1 MASLTKA
8 RIAFLIAIGL
18 LLACSLVVYGT
29 ARAFTDSERGLL
41 KVARNQVLLGD
52 TEAAVAT
59 AAKARLTYVL
69 GGSDEALEQ
78 YKRSAGLI
86 PQLLAQLREGVQ
98 DNPSEFA
105 EYQKLQS
112 LISDRMQSWETSVHE
127 KRLNAPLNASLMPD
141 QARQSTAF
149 AEALVTVTQELR
161 KEQSSD
167 LAIKREAAS
176 FRFAVAGVF
185 VAISFATS
193 VLLLFWHYRLVREEL
208 EAREHAEAQAR
219 DAAATANAAEHRAR
233 ESESFAL
240 ASNEAA
246 RRLSA
251 RLLSLQDEERRRLSR
266 DLHDS
271 TGQYLAAAKMVL
283 APLAAAHPE
292 DRRFSESLDLID
304 RSLREIRT
312 ISHLLH
318 PTGLEEAGF
327 SVAARWYAEGF
338 ASRSG
343 IQLKVE
349 VADLPQRLPRE
360 VEITLFRVLQEA
372 LTNIHRHSG
381 SRVAEVTFRNE
392 GQNMVLIVRDF
403 GNGIGPET
411 LEQFRAAGASGVGL
425 AGMRER
431 IREIDGT
438 LEIQSNADGTCLRA
452 VLPPNAPAAIEVHRK
467 ATNSV

>member
-1 MASLTKA
+1 MSSAAKA

-18 LLACSLVVYGT
+18 LLACGLVVYGT
-29 ARAFTDSERGLL
+29 ARAFTDSERSLL
-41 KVARNQVLLGD
+41 KVARNQALLGN
-52 TEAAVAT
+52 TEAEVAA
-59 AAKARLTYVL
+59 AAKARFTYLL
-69 GGSDEALEQ
+69 GGGDAALDE

-86 PQLLAQLREGVQ
+86 EQLLSQLREGVQ
-98 DNPSEFA
+98 DDPRELA
-105 EYQKLQS
+105 EYQKLQA
-112 LISDRMQSWETSVHE
+112 LISERMKFWEASIRE
-127 KRLNAPLNASLMPD
+127 KQLGAPADASFAPD
-141 QARQSTAF
+141 LERQSSAF
-149 AEALVTVTQELR
+149 AEALVTVTQALR
-161 KEQSSD
+161 KEQASE
-167 LAIKREAAS
+167 LAARREAA
-176 FRFAVAGVF
+176 RLHFAVAGVF

-208 EAREHAEAQAR
+208 EARERAEAQAR
-219 DAAATANAAEHRAR
+219 EAAATASAAEHRAR
-233 ESESFAL
+233 ESESVAL
-240 ASNEAA
+240 ASNQAA

-292 DRRFSESLDLID
+292 DRSLTESLDLID

-343 IQLKVE
+343 IQLKVD
-349 VADLPQRLPRE
+349 VADIPERLPRE

-381 SRVAEVTFRNE
+381 SHVAEITFRSE
-392 GQNMVLIVRDF
+392 GQNLVLAVRDF

-411 LEQFRAAGASGVGL
+411 LERFRAAGASGVGL

-431 IREIDGT
+431 IREVDGT
-438 LEIQSNADGTCLRA
+438 LEIESNADGTCLRA
-452 VLPPNAPAAIEVHRK
+452 ILPGKTPTVQEASRK
-467 ATNSV
+467 ATESA